1 MDTMIAVLLGPG
13 EVALVV
19 IVALLVF
26 VLLTRRK
33 G

>member
-1 MDTMIAVLLGPG
+1 MIAVLLGPG